1 MVNVPDSIS
10 LGELCTKAAEALVRA
25 GLERRIDIFREV
37 EIDDPAVR
45 VMLGRSHRLRVRV
58 RITAA
63 SLLFESRAG
72 QLDEGAAGPATA
84 AGADG
89 KPGAGSPP
97 R

>member
-1 MVNVPDSIS
+1 MVNVPDSIP

-45 VMLGRSHRLRVRV
+45 VMLGRAHRLRVRV

-72 QLDEGAAGPATA
+72 QHDEGAAGAATEP
-84 AGADG
+84 GADG
-89 KPGAGSPP
+89 KPGAVSPP

>member
-72 QLDEGAAGPATA
+72 QQDEGAAGPATGS
-84 AGADG
+84 GADG
-89 KPGAGSPP
+89 KRGAGSPP